1 MINIVSFRDESTAYT
16 DDTRVRRHIF
26 NNSNIVKPAKSFEKI
41 LLGDFF
47 LIYPFFSCLLYES
60 VITFH
65 KKVSGILLD
74 FITIGSE
81 GEGIFKSFC

>member
-47 LIYPFFSCLLYES
+47 FNLPIFFLFTLRKRHYISQ
-60 VITFH
+60 
-65 KKVSGILLD
+65 
-74 FITIGSE
+74 
-81 GEGIFKSFC
+81 KSIWNSS